1 MDRKADIKID
11 KGNVLIEI
19 EDLSGC
25 CFEVWDIEGKQNSL
39 VKVVMSKKAWKNL
52 IKKWNNIK

>member
-39 VKVVMSKKAWKNL
+39 VKVVMPKKAWKNL